1 MPSGRKWSV
10 GRFQNFWSVTNGR
23 LLEQAVRANRLPAG
37 RVARDHA
44 ITSNSASLSMLL
56 PPSASERKQIEF
68 RRTIAA

>member
-10 GRFQNFWSVTNGR
+10 GRFENFWSVANGR

-56 PPSASERKQIEF
+56 APSASERKQIEF
-68 RRTIAA
+68 HRTMAA